1 MKKDKRVRGIYKKV
15 PDDIKIKVCKDHYDN
30 HMSYQELKC
39 RTKFHLLFI
48 DKKMII

>member
-1 MKKDKRVRGIYKKV
+1 MQFWTGRFFDLLRF
-15 PDDIKIKVCKDHYDN
+15 
-30 HMSYQELKC
+30 QELKC